1 MIYDL
6 QKASLLK
13 RFSAFLLD
21 IILVATIAAGFAFAL
36 SAITGYDTYSDAIDQ
51 GLAEYEEKYGIKID
65 IDAETYEKFTDAE
78 RENYDNAQKAMSE
91 DKALQ
96 KNYAMVFSLSLVI
109 LSISIFLAIFSAEF
123 LIPLWLGNGQTVGK
137 KVFGIC
143 LMRIDGVR
151 VSRLSLF
158 ARAVLGKYTIETMIP
173 ILILMMFMF
182 GVIGFV
188 GTVVLLMLL
197 GLQIGVM
204 IYTNTNSM
212 IHDLF
217 ASTVVVDMA
226 SQMIFDSPEALL
238 AYKEKV
244 AAEYAEHH
252 ER

>member
-1 MIYDL
+1 MKHQSTGSTLTLSFFQLVCPTSIISHVAATEKVFVVEARVVHHGNHNL
-6 QKASLLK
+6 SLHID
-13 RFSAFLLD
+13 AFV
-21 IILVATIAAGFAFAL
+21 IVPTIFR
-36 SAITGYDTYSDAIDQ
+36 SV
-51 GLAEYEEKYGIKID
+51 
-65 IDAETYEKFTDAE
+65 DAETYEKFTDAE

-109 LSISIFLAIFSAEF
+109 LSISIFLAIFSTEF